1 MNESHDTRTVVDF
14 VYSALEATCDA
25 LMTLESIRDSAA
37 AVRASAPSAS
47 EPHVAQAIASLRHA
61 IAELRLARSRDTSP
75 IALGFVVRS
84 TCELPGETRRRT
96 GQPRPRRTA

>member
-25 LMTLESIRDSAA
+25 LMTLESIHDCTAA
-37 AVRASAPSAS
+37 MPGSGPSAT
-47 EPHVAQAIASLRHA
+47 EPHLTQAIASLRHA
-61 IAELRLARSRDTSP
+61 IAELRLAGSRDTSP

-84 TCELPGETRRRT
+84 ARERPGDSGNGT
-96 GQPRPRRTA
+96 QARPRRTA